1 MQKTTLLPLLIALF
15 CVNTLPG
22 SPKDLSRKAD
32 NKKKLIAFS
41 SDASKNDKQQIFI
54 MDEDGE
60 HVRQV
65 SNINLNCFTPRFSP
79 DGKKIV
85 FTATNPN
92 SDFIYMVDLDDSSSF
107 RFPIFISG
115 GTDPVFSPDGKFLL
129 YRSEKNFNNAIY
141 MTDLETDSSDIVSDG
156 SLSTHAEF
164 SPEGTRIIYTSS
176 MEGNMDLVVFDL
188 EDTSEN
194 AQKTI
199 ASTDD
204 AELYGTFSPDGKLV
218 AYASFNIQY
227 KGTVHVCKPD
237 GSSNK
242 TISHG
247 GSSYNPKF
255 SPDGKWLA
263 FISDNTGKFE
273 VYICSP
279 DGSGLKKLTSK
290 DGNTTEYD
298 WSSDSKHIVYES
310 KKESVSSISVID
322 IATGKSENLTGERA
336 NNVNPNF
343 QK

>member
-1 MQKTTLLPLLIALF
+1 MPKPNLLLLLFALF
-15 CVNTLPG
+15 CVNTLHG
-22 SPKDLSRKAD
+22 SPKNSAD

-65 SNINLNCFTPRFSP
+65 SNINLNCYTPRFSP

-85 FTATNPN
+85 FVATNPN

-107 RFPIFISG
+107 RLPIFIDG
-115 GTDPVFSPDGKFLL
+115 GTDPVFSPDGKYLL
-129 YRSEKNFNNAIY
+129 YRSEKNSNNAIY

-156 SLSTHAEF
+156 SLSTQAEF
-164 SPEGTRIIYTSS
+164 SPDGSRIIYTSS
-176 MEGNMDLVVFDL
+176 LEGNMDLVIFDM

-199 ASTDD
+199 ASSKD
-204 AELYGTFSPDGKLV
+204 AELYGTYSPDGKLV

-227 KGTVHVCKPD
+227 KGTIHVCKPD
-237 GSSNK
+237 GSSKK
-242 TISHG
+242 TISSG

-263 FISDNTGKFE
+263 YISDNSGKFE

-290 DGNTTEYD
+290 DGNTIEYD

-310 KKESVSSISVID
+310 KKETVSSINVID
-322 IATGKSENLTGERA
+322 IATGKNENLTGEKA
-336 NNVNPNF
+336 NNVNPSF